1 MSRSVIL
8 ITFPRLALPMSSDLQ
23 LATGNAGSGSSLKG
37 IDMRPLLALAVM
49 AIITTTSSFAADGTP
64 SRVRGT
70 IEQATDKMLMVKSR
84 EGQSVS
90 VALSD
95 GYQVRGVKAAAA
107 EDIKAGDYVGVASLP
122 TSAGGNGALEVLI
135 FPAAMKGVGQGSFPW
150 DLQPNSTMT
159 NATVSNAVTNVDG
172 RSLTLS
178 YPEGEKV
185 IALAPGIPVVTFADA
200 AKSDLVAGTTVFVP
214 ATRDD
219 AGMLTTKFV
228 VVGKNGVVPPM

>member
-1 MSRSVIL
+1 MLRSAGL
-8 ITFPRLALPMSSDLQ
+8 ITFPRSALPGGIDRQ
-23 LATGNAGSGSSLKG
+23 PAVGNVGNGFGLKG
-37 IDMRPLLALAVM
+37 IEMRQFLAMAVM
-49 AIITTTSSFAADGTP
+49 AIVTTTSAFAADGTP

-84 EGQSVS
+84 DGQTVS

-95 GYQVRGVKAAAA
+95 DYQVRGVKAAAA

-122 TSAGGNGALEVLI
+122 TSAGGDGALEVLI

-178 YPEGEKV
+178 YPQGEKV
-185 IALAPGIPVVTFADA
+185 ISLAPGIPVVSFADA
-200 AKSDLVAGTTVFVP
+200 AKSDLIPGATVFVP
-214 ATRDD
+214 AANDD
-219 AGMLTTKFV
+219 AGKLTAGFV
-228 VVGKNGVVPPM
+228 VVGKDGVVPPM